1 VKKYYLIGGL
11 MAKTILIV
19 DDDADWAQMISKRLQ
34 LNGYH
39 VEAAF
44 DAAQALSQAI
54 KLKPDLILLDI
65 LMPAG
70 GGVGV
75 LEKLRRNVNT
85 FNTPVIALTALSDK
99 QSVEAMTKLGVSG
112 YFVKPV
118 DMGKLL
124 ENIEKVLI
132 KR

>member
-1 VKKYYLIGGL
+1 
-11 MAKTILIV
+11 MAKTILII
-19 DDDADWAQMISKRLQ
+19 DDDADWVQMISKRLRI
-34 LNGYH
+34 NGYQ

-44 DAAQALSQAI
+44 DSVQAVSQAI

-85 FNTPVIALTALSDK
+85 FNIPVIALTALSDK
-99 QSVEAMTKLGVSG
+99 QTVEAIEELGVSG
-112 YFVKPV
+112 YFVKPA
-118 DMGKLL
+118 DMSKLS
-124 ENIEKVLI
+124 EKIEEVLI
-132 KR
+132 KK